1 MEEDNIIQEQAVAF
15 RDNLQLIDKATDLL
29 SQKPYRSS
37 NTVAVLQDQELET
50 FNVQVLAV
58 EDAIQLI
65 TEPPLHCQISM

>member
-15 RDNLQLIDKATDLL
+15 RDNLQLIYKATDLL
-29 SQKPYRSS
+29 SKKPYRSS
-37 NTVAVLQDQELET
+37 NTVAVLQEQELET